1 MRIALL
7 GGTGRIGGELLGLL
21 VAGRHDVAVLARRSR
36 SVPAAK
42 RLTIVEGDARDPAAV
57 AAVIQGSDAVMSALG
72 PRGAKSPSLLAEAAA
87 NTVAAMKEA
96 DVRRLIAVSAAGA
109 FIEADPDSSALV
121 RLILPRIFARQFADT
136 RRMEE
141 VIRASDLDWT
151 LVRPTRLVNRPA
163 TERFRARS
171 DFPPQRGMTISRAV
185 VARFMVDA
193 LGQHSWIRAAPALAY

>member
-7 GGTGRIGGELLGLL
+7 GGTGRIGRELLGLL
-21 VAGRHDVAVLARRSR
+21 PAAGYDVAVLARRPQ
-36 SVPAAK
+36 SVPAATG
-42 RLTIVEGDARDPAAV
+42 LTVVEGDALDAAAV
-57 AAVIQGSDAVMSALG
+57 AAVIEGSDAVMSALG

-121 RLILPRIFARQFADT
+121 RLVLPRIFARQFADT

-163 TERFRARS
+163 TERYRTRS
-171 DFPPQRGMTISRAV
+171 DFPPQRGMTISRAD

-193 LGQHSWIRAAPALAY
+193 LDQHSWIGAAPVLAY